1 MHKAIGT
8 WVFLITLA
16 GLATMSPAA
25 GDDLAAPCQVV
36 AQQTPCPADP
46 QAEARW
52 ARKRLREL
60 DEQAETAR
68 LNREFSQA
76 PSSMAAPQPL
86 AASAPPVRTPAPSPL
101 GTPSRQ
107 AENVPPAQYR
117 SALEEYQALR
127 EAYDRQLRAYYR
139 AFPAQAAAHT
149 APPSAS
155 NAAPTQAELA
165 AQGAA
170 RADVWHGYARSNG
183 LGNGY

>member
-25 GDDLAAPCQVV
+25 ADDQTAPCQVV
-36 AQQTPCPADP
+36 ATQTPCPTDP

-68 LNREFSQA
+68 LNREFNPA
-76 PSSMAAPQPL
+76 PLSV
-86 AASAPPVRTPAPSPL
+86 SAPPVTASAPQPSLPLKTPP
-101 GTPSRQ
+101 RQ

-155 NAAPTQAELA
+155 SAAPTQAELA
-165 AQGAA
+165 AQDAA
-170 RADVWHGYARSNG
+170 RANPWHGFNRQNG
-183 LGNGY
+183 PGNGY

>member
-1 MHKAIGT
+1 MRKAIDLMVR
-8 WVFLITLA
+8 VFLITLA
-16 GLATMSPAA
+16 AMMSPAA

-155 NAAPTQAELA
+155 NAAPNQAELA
-165 AQGAA
+165 AQDAA
-170 RADVWHGYARSNG
+170 RADVWHGYNRSNG